1 MKRFLTPKGVIGAT
15 IVLLMFL
22 TAVLAP
28 LVIPADFAT
37 RMTMTARLRPPSA
50 LHWLGTDQL
59 GRDLFYRVML
69 GAQTSLMIAA
79 AAVAMSL
86 ILGLPLGMI
95 SGFYRGRI
103 DNVLMRLVD
112 TLLSFPVLLL
122 ALTISAML
130 GPSVPNATIAI
141 GVAFT
146 PFLARIVRGEA
157 LRVTQMP
164 YVEAARAAGAND
176 FQLIARHVLPNVMPP
191 IIVQATISL
200 AFAILAEAGLSFLGL
215 GTQPPQSSWGLM
227 IQASRDYLDV
237 APWTA
242 SRPGRSGGADRPWPQ
257 HVRRHSPRRLRSSNE
272 LTGAGERP
280 WSRLREVP
288 RRLDSQALEPLVSI
302 ENLRVEFETD
312 GGIVVGVDDVT
323 FTINPGETVCVVG
336 EFGSGKSVTSLSLM
350 RLVEFG
356 GGRIAGGASSLPR
369 AGGAPIDLARAAPE
383 FMRALRGNE
392 IGMIFQE
399 PMTSL
404 NPVFT
409 IERQLTDGLKVHR
422 GLAAGRGAGEGA
434 SASEERAHP
443 RAGAALE
450 AISP

>member
-1 MKRFLTPKGVIGAT
+1 MKRFLTPKGAIGVT
-15 IVLLMFL
+15 LVLLMVL
-22 TAVLAP
+22 TAVVAP

-59 GRDLFYRVML
+59 GRDLLYRVML
-69 GAQTSLMIAA
+69 GARTSLMIAA

-86 ILGLPLGMI
+86 VLGLPLGMI

-130 GPSVPNATIAI
+130 GPSVPNAIIAI

-176 FQLIARHVLPNVMPP
+176 FQLIWRHVLPNVMPP

-237 APWTA
+237 APWT
-242 SRPGRSGGADRPWPQ
+242 G
-257 HVRRHSPRRLRSSNE
+257 L
-272 LTGAGERP
+272 
-280 WSRLREVP
+280 VP
-288 RRLDSQALEPLVSI
+288 
-302 ENLRVEFETD
+302 
-312 GGIVVGVDDVT
+312 
-323 FTINPGETVCVVG
+323 
-336 EFGSGKSVTSLSLM
+336 
-350 RLVEFG
+350 
-356 GGRIAGGASSLPR
+356 
-369 AGGAPIDLARAAPE
+369 
-383 FMRALRGNE
+383 
-392 IGMIFQE
+392 
-399 PMTSL
+399 
-404 NPVFT
+404 
-409 IERQLTDGLKVHR
+409 
-422 GLAAGRGAGEGA
+422 
-434 SASEERAHP
+434 
-443 RAGAALE
+443 GAAVALTVLGLNMSGD
-450 AISP
+450 ILRDVFDPRTN

>member
-1 MKRFLTPKGVIGAT
+1 MKRFLTPKGVVGLT

-22 TAVLAP
+22 TAIVAP

-37 RMTMTARLRPPSA
+37 RMTMSARLRPPSA

-59 GRDLFYRVML
+59 GRDLLYRVML

-141 GVAFT
+141 GVAFA

-237 APWTA
+237 APWT
-242 SRPGRSGGADRPWPQ
+242 G
-257 HVRRHSPRRLRSSNE
+257 L
-272 LTGAGERP
+272 
-280 WSRLREVP
+280 VP
-288 RRLDSQALEPLVSI
+288 
-302 ENLRVEFETD
+302 
-312 GGIVVGVDDVT
+312 
-323 FTINPGETVCVVG
+323 
-336 EFGSGKSVTSLSLM
+336 
-350 RLVEFG
+350 
-356 GGRIAGGASSLPR
+356 
-369 AGGAPIDLARAAPE
+369 
-383 FMRALRGNE
+383 
-392 IGMIFQE
+392 
-399 PMTSL
+399 
-404 NPVFT
+404 
-409 IERQLTDGLKVHR
+409 
-422 GLAAGRGAGEGA
+422 
-434 SASEERAHP
+434 
-443 RAGAALE
+443 GAAVALTVLGLNMSGD
-450 AISP
+450 ILRDVFDPRTN